1 VTTPL
6 SCTPAWTGERIFS
19 RFESSSLK
27 ILGLFFS
34 AASDGHTRFRDPDV
48 TNTPGG
54 GAAASIA
61 FVAPKSFIRITFSGA
76 ASEGH
81 IRFRDPDV
89 TSTPGGGAITS
100 IAFVNL
106 ASFISCIAL
115 LAGGSKLLLGGAS
128 VGDDAIPE
136 PRP

>member
-54 GAAASIA
+54 GAAASI
-61 FVAPKSFIRITFSGA
+61 TFSGA
-76 ASEGH
+76 PSEGH